1 MGSEQEHRRRF
12 GHAAGAA
19 RSDAKPTVP
28 CAHCGA
34 DMSPHAAACRA
45 CGYDGEED
53 HDDSYEEDF
62 DYDQFI
68 EDEFSDQAI
77 SSTLKPWQ
85 RAVVLTLVIAFAATL
100 LWPLLFG

>member
-1 MGSEQEHRRRF
+1 MLSFFRRRR
-12 GHAAGAA
+12 GDRPSPAHE
-19 RSDAKPTVP
+19 TVP
-28 CAHCGA
+28 CPHCGA
-34 DMSPHAAACRA
+34 AVRATAAACRA